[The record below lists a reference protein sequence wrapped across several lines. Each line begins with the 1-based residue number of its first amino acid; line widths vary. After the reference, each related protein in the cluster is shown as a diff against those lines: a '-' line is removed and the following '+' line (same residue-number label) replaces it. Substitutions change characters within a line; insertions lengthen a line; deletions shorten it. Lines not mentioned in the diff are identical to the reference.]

1 MPKSIINMKKLA
13 YLFLFTIIIATGS
26 CNSACIKG
34 SGNSKIEDRSISDF
48 SKIEFGG
55 SIKLT
60 IYQDGNT
67 SMNITA
73 DDNILKEIKT
83 NVDGNMLK
91 IEMKGNYCNLQ
102 PIEIV
107 IHTKKLEGIDGS
119 GSAEIISATPINS
132 DNFDLKLSGNSKVNL
147 NLVTGRLKTET
158 SGSAEINLKGQAR
171 EHILDMRGSTQLS
184 AFDLIVSDYNIES
197 SGSSD
202 CKINVLN
209 TLNVKSSGASKI
221 QYKGNPK
228 TVNNDKS
235 GSSDLVHVTN

>member
-1 MPKSIINMKKLA
+1 MKKIK
-13 YLFLFTIIIATGS
+13 YLLILSVIIALNA
-26 CNSACIKG
+26 CNSECIKG
-34 SGNSKIEDRSISDF
+34 SGNSKTEDRSISDF

-55 SIKLT
+55 NIKLT
-60 IYQDGNT
+60 VYQDGNT

-83 NVDGNMLK
+83 NMAGNVLK
-91 IEMKGNYCNLQ
+91 IEMNGNYCNLG

-107 IHTKKLEGIDGS
+107 LHTKRLNGIDAS

-132 DNFDLKLSGNSKVNL
+132 DNFDLKLSGNSKVDL
-147 NLVTGRLKTET
+147 DLVTGRLKTKT

-171 EHILDMRGSTQLS
+171 EHILDMSGSTQLS
-184 AFDLIVSDYNIES
+184 AFEMIVSDYKIES
-197 SGSSD
+197 SGSTD

-209 TLNVKSSGASKI
+209 SLNVKSSGASNI

-235 GSSDLVHVTN
+235 GTSDLVHVN

>member
-1 MPKSIINMKKLA
+1 MKKLK
-13 YLFLFTIIIATGS
+13 YLLFIAIIAIS
-26 CNSACIKG
+26 ACNSDCIKG
-34 SGNSKIEDRSISDF
+34 SGNSKSEDRSISDF

-55 SIKLT
+55 NIKLT

-73 DDNILKEIKT
+73 DDNILKEIET
-83 NVDGNMLK
+83 NVNGDVLK
-91 IEMKGNYCNLQ
+91 IRMKGNYCNLG

-107 IHTKKLEGIDGS
+107 LHTKKLDGIDAS
-119 GSAEIISATPINS
+119 GSAEIISANPINS
-132 DNFDLKLSGNSKVNL
+132 DNFDLKLSGNSKVDL
-147 NLVTGRLKTET
+147 DLVTGRLKTET

-171 EHILDMRGSTQLS
+171 EHILDMSGSTQLS
-184 AFDLIVSDYNIES
+184 AFDLVVGDYKIES

-209 TLNVKSSGASKI
+209 TLNVKSSGASNI

-235 GSSDLVHVTN
+235 GSSDLVHVN